1 MQVFW
6 AMFKRDWVLAF
17 RQNAEFLQPV
27 LFCLLVVTMFPLGIG
42 PSPQTLQKVG
52 PGIIWVA
59 ALLASL
65 LALEKLFKQDFLD
78 GSLEQLILTPY
89 PLPLLALAKITVHWV
104 VSALPLLLLSPILA
118 LFLNLTWDMYWA
130 LLFTLLLGTPL
141 MSLIGAIA
149 VALTAGLNKGGTL
162 LGLLLLPV
170 YIPLLIFATATV
182 ESASLNLPYL
192 AQLAIIAAMLLLALA
207 LAPFAVA
214 HAIKVSQN

>member
-141 MSLIGAIA
+141 MSLVGAIA

>member
-1 MQVFW
+1 MRVFW
-6 AMFKRDWVLAF
+6 AVFKRDWVLAF

-42 PSPQTLQKVG
+42 PSPVTLQKVG

-65 LALEKLFKQDFLD
+65 LALEKLFKQDFVD
-78 GSLEQLILTPY
+78 GSLEQLVLTPHS
-89 PLPLLALAKITVHWV
+89 LPFLALAKVLVHWV
-104 VSALPLLLLSPILA
+104 VSAVPLLLLSPLLA

-130 LLFTLLLGTPL
+130 LLFTLLLGTPM
-141 MSLIGAIA
+141 MSLVGAIA
-149 VALTAGLNKGGTL
+149 VALTAGLNKGGIL

-170 YIPLLIFATATV
+170 YIPLLIFATSAV
-182 ESASLNLPYL
+182 ESASMSLPYSG
-192 AQLAIIAAMLLLALA
+192 QLAIIAAMLMLSLG

-214 HAIKVSQN
+214 FAIKVSQN

>member
-6 AMFKRDWVLAF
+6 AVFKRDWVLAF

-59 ALLASL
+59 AVLASL

-78 GSLEQLILTPY
+78 GSLEQLVLTPKS
-89 PLPLLALAKITVHWV
+89 LPLLALAKVLVHWV
-104 VSALPLLLLSPILA
+104 VSSLPLLLLSPLLA
-118 LFLNLTWDMYWA
+118 LFLNLTWNMYWA
-130 LLFTLLLGTPL
+130 LLFTLVLGTPL
-141 MSLIGAIA
+141 MSLVGAIA
-149 VALTAGLNKGGTL
+149 VALTSGLNKGGTL

-170 YIPLLIFATATV
+170 YIPLLIFATSAV
-182 ESASLNLPYL
+182 ESASLNLPYS
-192 AQLAIIAAMLLLALA
+192 AQLAIIGAMLMLALA

-214 HAIKVSQN
+214 YAIKVSQN

>member
-1 MQVFW
+1 MSVFW
-6 AMFKRDWVLAF
+6 AVFKRDWTLAF
-17 RQNAEFLQPV
+17 RQNAELLQPV
-27 LFCLLVVTMFPLGIG
+27 LFCLLVVTLFPLGIG

-59 ALLASL
+59 ALLSSL
-65 LALEKLFKQDFLD
+65 LALEKLFKQDFQD

-89 PLPLLALAKITVHWV
+89 PLPLMALAKVLVHWLA
-104 VSALPLLLLSPILA
+104 SALPLILLSPLLA
-118 LFLNLTWDMYWA
+118 LFLHLTADMYLA
-130 LLFTLLLGTPL
+130 LLFTLILGTPL

-170 YIPLLIFATATV
+170 YIPLLIFATSAV
-182 ESASLNLPYL
+182 QSASLHLPYAGHL
-192 AQLAIIAAMLLLALA
+192 AFIGAMLLLALA

>member
-1 MQVFW
+1 MSVFW
-6 AMFKRDWVLAF
+6 SVFKRDWLLAF

-59 ALLASL
+59 ALLSSL

-78 GSLEQLILTPY
+78 GSLEQLVLTPAS
-89 PLPLLALAKITVHWV
+89 LPMLAIAKVLVHWL
-104 VSALPLLLLSPILA
+104 VSSLPLLLLSPLLA

-130 LLFTLLLGTPL
+130 LLLTLLIGTPL

-170 YIPLLIFATATV
+170 YIPLLIFATSAV
-182 ESASLNLPYL
+182 ESASLNIPFVG
-192 AQLAIIAAMLLLALA
+192 QLAIIGAMLLFAIALT
-207 LAPFAVA
+207 PFAVA
-214 HAIKVSQN
+214 YAIKVSQN

>member
-1 MQVFW
+1 MSVFW
-6 AMFKRDWVLAF
+6 AVFKRDYTLAF
-17 RQNAEFLQPV
+17 RQNAELLQPV
-27 LFCLLVVTMFPLGIG
+27 LFCLLVVTLFPLGIG

-59 ALLASL
+59 ALLSSL
-65 LALEKLFKQDFLD
+65 LALEKLFKQDFQD
-78 GSLEQLILTPY
+78 GSLEQLVLTPY
-89 PLPLLALAKITVHWV
+89 PLPLLALAKVLVHWLA
-104 VSALPLLLLSPILA
+104 SALPLILLSPLLA
-118 LFLNLTWDMYWA
+118 MFLNLTTNMYWA
-130 LLFTLLLGTPL
+130 LLLTLILGTPL

-170 YIPLLIFATATV
+170 YIPLLIFATSAV
-182 ESASLNLPYL
+182 QSASLNLPYVG
-192 AQLAIIAAMLLLALA
+192 QLAFIGAMLLLALA

>member
-1 MQVFW
+1 MKVFW
-6 AMFKRDWVLAF
+6 AVFKRDWTLAF
-17 RQNAEFLQPV
+17 RQNAELLQPV
-27 LFCLLVVTMFPLGIG
+27 LFCLLVVALFPLGIG

-59 ALLASL
+59 ALLSSL
-65 LALEKLFKQDFLD
+65 LALEKLFKQDFQD
-78 GSLEQLILTPY
+78 GSLEQLMLTPS
-89 PLPLLALAKITVHWV
+89 PLPVLALAKILVHWLA
-104 VSALPLLLLSPILA
+104 SALPLIVLSPLLA
-118 LFLNLTWDMYWA
+118 LFLNLTTEMYWA
-130 LLFTLLLGTPL
+130 LLLTLILGTPL

-170 YIPLLIFATATV
+170 YIPLLIFATSAV
-182 ESASLNLPYL
+182 QSASLNLPYL
-192 AQLAIIAAMLLLALA
+192 GQLAIIGAMLLLALA

>member
-1 MQVFW
+1 M
-6 AMFKRDWVLAF
+6 
-17 RQNAEFLQPV
+17 
-27 LFCLLVVTMFPLGIG
+27 LFCLLVVTLFPLGIG

-59 ALLASL
+59 ALLSSL
-65 LALEKLFKQDFLD
+65 LALEKLFKQDFQD
-78 GSLEQLILTPY
+78 GSLEQLVLTPY
-89 PLPLLALAKITVHWV
+89 PLPLLALAKVLVHWLA
-104 VSALPLLLLSPILA
+104 SALPLILLSPLLA
-118 LFLNLTWDMYWA
+118 MFLNLTADMYWA
-130 LLFTLLLGTPL
+130 LLFTLILGTPL

-170 YIPLLIFATATV
+170 YIPLLIFATSAV
-182 ESASLNLPYL
+182 QSASLNLPYIG
-192 AQLAIIAAMLLLALA
+192 QLAFIGAMLLLALA

>member
-1 MQVFW
+1 MSVFW
-6 AMFKRDWVLAF
+6 AVFKRDYTLAF
-17 RQNAEFLQPV
+17 RQNTELLQPV
-27 LFCLLVVTMFPLGIG
+27 LFCLLVVTLFPLGIG

-59 ALLASL
+59 ALLSSL
-65 LALEKLFKQDFLD
+65 LALEKLFKQDFQD
-78 GSLEQLILTPY
+78 GSLEQLVLTPY
-89 PLPLLALAKITVHWV
+89 PLPLLALAKVLVHWLA
-104 VSALPLLLLSPILA
+104 SALPLILLSPLLA
-118 LFLNLTWDMYWA
+118 MFLNLTADMYWA
-130 LLFTLLLGTPL
+130 LLFTLILGTPL

-170 YIPLLIFATATV
+170 YIPLLIFATSAV
-182 ESASLNLPYL
+182 QSASLNLPYVG
-192 AQLAIIAAMLLLALA
+192 QLAVIGAMLLLALA

>member
-1 MQVFW
+1 MSVFW
-6 AMFKRDWVLAF
+6 AVFKRDYTLAF
-17 RQNAEFLQPV
+17 RQNTELLQPV
-27 LFCLLVVTMFPLGIG
+27 LFCLLVVTLFPLGIG

-59 ALLASL
+59 ALLSSL
-65 LALEKLFKQDFLD
+65 LALEKLFKQDFQD
-78 GSLEQLILTPY
+78 GSLEQLVLTPY
-89 PLPLLALAKITVHWV
+89 PLPLLALAKVLVHWLA
-104 VSALPLLLLSPILA
+104 SALPLILLSPLLA
-118 LFLNLTWDMYWA
+118 MFLNLTADMYWA
-130 LLFTLLLGTPL
+130 LLFTLILGTPL

-170 YIPLLIFATATV
+170 YIPLLIFASSAV
-182 ESASLNLPYL
+182 QSASLNLPYIG
-192 AQLAIIAAMLLLALA
+192 QLAFIGAILLLALA